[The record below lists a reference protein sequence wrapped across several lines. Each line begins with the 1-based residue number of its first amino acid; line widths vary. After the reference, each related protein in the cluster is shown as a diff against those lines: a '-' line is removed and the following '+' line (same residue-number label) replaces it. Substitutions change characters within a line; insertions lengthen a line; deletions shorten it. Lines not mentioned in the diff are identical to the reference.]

1 MLAWQKETSTV
12 SYRVT
17 EVTPTMV
24 KELIPETIE
33 TYRHLDPFVSIVV
46 VPCVAPRPPKKI
58 ECAFL
63 ICFSLDL
70 THTFHCRE

>member
-24 KELIPETIE
+24 KELIPKTIE

-46 VPCVAPRPPKKI
+46 VPCVAPARPKKLSVP
-58 ECAFL
+58 F
-63 ICFSLDL
+63 
-70 THTFHCRE
+70 